1 MSFADFAGGNSSAVA
16 HNHNHNHNGGF
27 RGVVH
32 SGDVTAGLSSKSR
45 LAIDGA
51 TLKLEQ
57 FNRQVLAIKRAANAF
72 GGGPKGRGTAGAAL
86 DDDPSD
92 RIRFACLLQEEL
104 AKALRLIPQESAS
117 ALLKKKLCKDFEA
130 ISNQL
135 EAAVVQ
141 ISAQEQ
147 AIQSALVAQSQDADR
162 SGRIVAEH
170 QGQVIEF
177 QELEN
182 EIAHNEA
189 LIEEREK
196 DIDKIHQSVAQVQE
210 IFRDLAAIV
219 GEQQTAIDEI
229 ETNVHDTLDKTQRG
243 RDEVQKAAD
252 MQSRCVIQ

>member
-1 MSFADFAGGNSSAVA
+1 MSFADFAGGNTSAVG
-16 HNHNHNHNGGF
+16 HTHNGGGF
-27 RGVVH
+27 RTGAA
-32 SGDVTAGLSSKSR
+32 DVTAGLSSKSR
-45 LAIDGA
+45 QAIDGA

-57 FNRQVLAIKRAANAF
+57 FNRQVLAIKRGASNK
-72 GGGPKGRGTAGAAL
+72 GGRTAPGAVEDEL
-86 DDDPSD
+86 ND

-104 AKALRLIPQESAS
+104 AKALRLIPQESAN

-135 EAAVVQ
+135 ETAVVKL
-141 ISAQEQ
+141 SAQEQ
-147 AIQSALVAQSQDADR
+147 AIQSALVAQQAQDGSSST

-177 QELEN
+177 QALEN

-189 LIEEREK
+189 MIEEREK

-219 GEQQTAIDEI
+219 SEQQTAIDEI

-252 MQSRCVIQ
+252 MQSRCVLQ